1 LSNGFNMLNLGSNYQ
16 YVVQGAVL
24 IAASAV
30 YTIAAKAPA
39 RRAQADRPDVGAAA
53 PSEVTAADQ
62 AASPHPAVRGA

>member
-1 LSNGFNMLNLGSNYQ
+1 MLNLGSNYQ

-39 RRAQADRPDVGAAA
+39 RRPPADQSDVGG
-53 PSEVTAADQ
+53 
-62 AASPHPAVRGA
+62 AASSDMTATDRAETPRSPLSGA